1 MVSPPIQII
10 IAVITSTGL
19 FTFIQFLI
27 IRHDKKKN
35 NICGLQAS
43 VQKLEKAIQDVT
55 KELDEARE
63 DTLTMLHDRLY
74 QMYDYLEVKQEI
86 SLEQKTNW
94 DYLFKR
100 YSDRG
105 GNHKAFLMD
114 DVVKQIPVKK
124 STEDKNNGQ

>member
-1 MVSPPIQII
+1 MVSSPIQMII
-10 IAVITSTGL
+10 TVITSTGL

-27 IRHDKKKN
+27 SRHDKKKN
-35 NICGLQAS
+35 NICDLQVS
-43 VQKLEKAIQDVT
+43 VQKLEKATQDVT

-74 QMYDYLEVKQEI
+74 QIYDYLEVKQEI

-114 DVVKQIPVKK
+114 DVIKQMPIKK
-124 STEDKNNGQ
+124 STEDKDNE

>member
-1 MVSPPIQII
+1 MVSPPIQMI

-27 IRHDKKKN
+27 TRHDKKKN
-35 NICGLQAS
+35 NICDLQAS
-43 VQKLEKAIQDVT
+43 VQKLEKVIQDVT

-74 QMYDYLEVKQEI
+74 QIYNYLEVKQEI

-114 DVVKQIPVKK
+114 DVIKQMPIKK
-124 STEDKNNGQ
+124 STEDKDNE

>member
-10 IAVITSTGL
+10 IAIITSTGF
-19 FTFIQFLI
+19 FTFIQFFI
-27 IRHDKKKN
+27 TRHDKKKN
-35 NICGLQAS
+35 NICDLQVS

-74 QMYDYLEVKQEI
+74 QIYDYLEVKQEI

-114 DVVKQIPVKK
+114 DVIKQMPIKK
-124 STEDKNNGQ
+124 STEDKDNE

>member
-1 MVSPPIQII
+1 MVSPPIQMI

-27 IRHDKKKN
+27 TRYDKKKN
-35 NICGLQAS
+35 NICDLQVN
-43 VQKLEKAIQDVT
+43 VQKLEKAVQDVT

-74 QMYDYLEVKQEI
+74 QIYDYLEVKQEI

-114 DVVKQIPVKK
+114 DVIKQMPIKK
-124 STEDKNNGQ
+124 ITEDKDNE